1 MKGAAA
7 AATDDDDV
15 DGANAADVV
24 EAAAATEDTLRC
36 LVISMLEDA
45 SAVFL
50 YGNYFNYC

>member
-1 MKGAAA
+1 LKGAAA
-7 AATDDDDV
+7 TATDDDV
-15 DGANAADVV
+15 DGANAAGVV

-45 SAVFL
+45 AAVFL